1 MVTGIEVVVL
11 SVPGL
16 ITGVAKVG
24 VMVYVAEATPEL
36 V

>member
-16 ITGVAKVG
+16 ITGVATVG
-24 VMVYVAEATPEL
+24 VMA
-36 V
+36 